1 MRRRYVTID
10 VFTDRVFGGNP
21 LAVVLDA
28 QGLSTS
34 QMQSIA
40 NEFNY
45 SETTFVLPPAQPG
58 NTAHVRLF
66 TARIEVPF
74 AGHPNIGTAVV
85 VARELEATGR
95 APIDSFT
102 FEETAGLVRIRLLRE
117 GDAVVGAELTA
128 PQPLSIGS
136 SVSVEDAAACLSL
149 QKSDIVTTHHRPQ
162 IVSVGL
168 PFLAVELASREALR
182 LSKPN
187 FAAHER
193 ILPSIGTDAVYA
205 YCRGTSDGELH
216 ARTFSPLD
224 ATIEDPAT
232 GSATAATI
240 ALLASL
246 RIERDA
252 EIAWRVEQGVDM
264 GRASLL
270 LGRTQK
276 REGMVHAVH
285 IAGRAVPVMH
295 GWLDVPEAHQEPGHQ
310 SD

>member
-10 VFTDRVFGGNP
+10 VFTECMFGGNP

-28 QGLSTS
+28 QGLTSS

-45 SETTFVLPPAQPG
+45 SETTFVLPAVQNG

-66 TARIEVPF
+66 TTRTEVPF

-85 VARELEATGR
+85 VARELEATGHE
-95 APIDSFT
+95 PLDSIT
-102 FEETAGLVRIRLLRE
+102 FEEAAGLVRIRLLR
-117 GDAVVGAELTA
+117 DADVVVGAELTA
-128 PQPLSIGS
+128 PQLLSIGAT
-136 SVSVEDAAACLSL
+136 VSVDDAAACLSL
-149 QKSDIVTTHHRPQ
+149 RKSDIVTTHHLPQ

-182 LSKPN
+182 IAKPD

-193 ILPSIGTDAVYA
+193 ILPSIGTDAVYS

-216 ARTFSPLD
+216 ARMFAPLD

-246 RIERDA
+246 PAEKDA
-252 EIAWRVEQGVDM
+252 EVAWRIEQGVDM
-264 GRASLL
+264 GRPSLL

-276 REGMVHAVH
+276 RDGIVYAVH
-285 IAGRAVPVMH
+285 IAGRAVPFMH
-295 GWLDVPEAHQEPGHQ
+295 GWFAVP
-310 SD
+310 SI

>member
-10 VFTDRVFGGNP
+10 VFTERVFGGNP

-28 QGLSTS
+28 QGLTSS

-45 SETTFVLPPAQPG
+45 SETTFVLPAAQPG
-58 NTAHVRLF
+58 NTAHVRIF
-66 TARIEVPF
+66 TARTEVPF

-85 VARELEATGR
+85 VARELEAISR

-102 FEETAGLVRIRLLRE
+102 FEEAAGLVRIRLLRD

-128 PQPLSIGS
+128 PQLLSIGS
-136 SVSVEDAAACLSL
+136 SVSVEDAAACVSL
-149 QKSDIVTTHHRPQ
+149 PKTDIISTNHVPQ
-162 IVSVGL
+162 VVSVGL

-182 LSKPN
+182 LAKPN

-193 ILPSIGTDAVYA
+193 ILPSIGTDAVYS
-205 YCRGTSDGELH
+205 YCRGAADGELH
-216 ARTFSPLD
+216 ARTFAPLD

-246 RIERDA
+246 RADRDA
-252 EIAWRVEQGVDM
+252 EVAWRVEQGVDM
-264 GRASLL
+264 GRASVL

-276 REGMVHAVH
+276 RGGMVHAVH

-295 GWLDVPEAHQEPGHQ
+295 GWLDVP
-310 SD
+310 SN

>member
-1 MRRRYVTID
+1 MQRRYITID
-10 VFTDRVFGGNP
+10 VFTERLFGGNP

-28 QGLSTS
+28 QGLTTS

-45 SETTFVLPPAQPG
+45 SETTFVLPAAQPG
-58 NTAHVRLF
+58 NTAHVRIF
-66 TARIEVPF
+66 TARTEVPF

-85 VARELEATGR
+85 VARELE
-95 APIDSFT
+95 FT
-102 FEETAGLVRIRLLRE
+102 FEEAAGLVHIRLLRD
-117 GDAVVGAELTA
+117 GDGVVGAELTA
-128 PQPLSIGS
+128 PQPLAIGS
-136 SVSVEDAAACLSL
+136 SVSIEDAAACVSL
-149 QKSDIVTTHHRPQ
+149 PKTDIITTTHVPQ
-162 IVSVGL
+162 VISVGL

-182 LSKPN
+182 QARPD

-193 ILPSIGTDAVYA
+193 ILPSIGTDAVYS
-205 YCRGTSDGELH
+205 YCRGAANTELH
-216 ARTFSPLD
+216 ARTFAPLD

-246 RIERDA
+246 RDERDA
-252 EIAWRVEQGVDM
+252 EVTWRINQGVDM
-264 GRASLL
+264 GRASVL

-276 REGMVHAVH
+276 RGGLVHAVH

-295 GWLDVPEAHQEPGHQ
+295 GWLEVP
-310 SD
+310 

>member
-10 VFTDRVFGGNP
+10 VFTERVFGGNP

-28 QGLSTS
+28 QGLTS
-34 QMQSIA
+34 LQMQSIA

-45 SETTFVLPPAQPG
+45 SETTFVLPPAQLG

-66 TARIEVPF
+66 TARTEVPF

-85 VARELEATGR
+85 LAREREATGH
-95 APIDSFT
+95 APIDSLK
-102 FEETAGLVRIRLLRE
+102 FEEAAGLVQIRLLRD
-117 GDAVVGAELTA
+117 GNAVVGAELTA
-128 PQPLSIGS
+128 PQPLSIGA

-149 QKSDIVTTHHRPQ
+149 PKSNIVTTHHMPQ

-182 LSKPN
+182 LAKPN

-193 ILPSIGTDAVYA
+193 ILPSIGTDGVYS
-205 YCRGTSDGELH
+205 YCRGTSDEELH
-216 ARTFSPLD
+216 ARTFAPLD

-246 RIERDA
+246 RTEKDA
-252 EIAWRVEQGVDM
+252 EVAWRVEQGVDM

-276 REGMVHAVH
+276 RDGMVHAVH
-285 IAGRAVPVMH
+285 IAGRAVQVMH
-295 GWLDVPEAHQEPGHQ
+295 GWLDIA
-310 SD
+310 ST

>member
-10 VFTDRVFGGNP
+10 VFTERVFGGNP
-21 LAVVLDA
+21 LAVVLDT
-28 QGLSTS
+28 QGLTS
-34 QMQSIA
+34 SRMQSIA

-45 SETTFVLPPAQPG
+45 SETTFVLPAAQPG

-66 TARIEVPF
+66 TARTEVPF

-85 VARELEATGR
+85 VARELEAAGH
-95 APIDSFT
+95 APIDSLT
-102 FEETAGLVRIRLLRE
+102 FEEAAGLVKIRLLRD

-149 QKSDIVTTHHRPQ
+149 PKSSIVTTHHVPQ
-162 IVSVGL
+162 VVSVGL

-182 LSKPN
+182 LAKPN

-193 ILPSIGTDAVYA
+193 ILPSIGTDAVYS

-216 ARTFSPLD
+216 ARTFAPLD

-246 RIERDA
+246 RTEKDA
-252 EIAWRVEQGVDM
+252 EVAWRVEQGVDM

-276 REGMVHAVH
+276 RDGMVYAVH
-285 IAGRAVPVMH
+285 IAGRAVQVMH
-295 GWLDVPEAHQEPGHQ
+295 GWLDIA
-310 SD
+310 ST

>member
-10 VFTDRVFGGNP
+10 VFTECLFGGNP

-28 QGLSTS
+28 QGLTAS

-45 SETTFVLPPAQPG
+45 SETTFVLPAVQNG

-66 TARIEVPF
+66 TPRIEVPF

-85 VARELEATGR
+85 VAREFEATGH

-102 FEETAGLVRIRLLRE
+102 FEEAAGLVRLRLLR
-117 GDAVVGAELTA
+117 DAEVVVGAELTA
-128 PQPLSIGS
+128 PQPLSIGAV
-136 SVSVEDAAACLSL
+136 VSVDDAAACLSL
-149 QKSDIVTTHHRPQ
+149 PKSDVVTTHHFPQ

-182 LSKPN
+182 MAKPN
-187 FAAHER
+187 LAAHER
-193 ILPSIGTDAVYA
+193 ILPSIGTDAVYS
-205 YCRGTSDGELH
+205 YWRGTSDGELH

-246 RIERDA
+246 PAARDA
-252 EIAWRVEQGVDM
+252 EVAWRVEQGVDM
-264 GRASLL
+264 GRPSLL

-276 REGMVHAVH
+276 RDGIVHAVH
-285 IAGRAVPVMH
+285 IAGRAVPFMH
-295 GWLDVPEAHQEPGHQ
+295 GWFDLPYA
-310 SD
+310 

>member
-10 VFTDRVFGGNP
+10 VFTERVFGGNP

-28 QGLSTS
+28 QGLTS
-34 QMQSIA
+34 LQMQSIA

-45 SETTFVLPPAQPG
+45 SETTVVLPPAQLG

-66 TARIEVPF
+66 TARTEVPF

-85 VARELEATGR
+85 LAREREATGH
-95 APIDSFT
+95 APIDSLK
-102 FEETAGLVRIRLLRE
+102 FEEAAGLVQIRLLRD
-117 GDAVVGAELTA
+117 GNAVVGAELTA
-128 PQPLSIGS
+128 PQPLSIGA

-149 QKSDIVTTHHRPQ
+149 PKSNIVTTHHMPQ

-182 LSKPN
+182 LAKPN

-193 ILPSIGTDAVYA
+193 ILPSIGTDGVYS
-205 YCRGTSDGELH
+205 YCRGTSDEELH
-216 ARTFSPLD
+216 ARTFAPLD

-246 RIERDA
+246 RTEKDA
-252 EIAWRVEQGVDM
+252 EVAWRVEQGVDM

-276 REGMVHAVH
+276 RDGMVHAVH
-285 IAGRAVPVMH
+285 IAGRAVQVMH
-295 GWLDVPEAHQEPGHQ
+295 GWLDIA
-310 SD
+310 ST

>member
-1 MRRRYVTID
+1 MQRRYVTID
-10 VFTDRVFGGNP
+10 VFTERVFGGNP

-28 QGLSTS
+28 QGLSSS

-45 SETTFVLPPAQPG
+45 SETTFVLPAAQLG
-58 NTAHVRLF
+58 NTAHVRIF
-66 TARIEVPF
+66 TARTEVPF

-85 VARELEATGR
+85 MARELEAIGR
-95 APIDSFT
+95 ESIDSLT
-102 FEETAGLVRIRLLRE
+102 FEETAGLVRIRLLRD
-117 GDAVVGAELTA
+117 GDEVVGAELTA

-136 SVSVEDAAACLSL
+136 SVSVEDAALCVSL
-149 QKSDIVTTHHRPQ
+149 PKTDIIATNHAPQ
-162 IVSVGL
+162 VVSVGL
-168 PFLAVELASREALR
+168 PFLAVEIASREALR
-182 LSKPN
+182 LARPN

-193 ILPSIGTDAVYA
+193 ILPSIGTDAVYL
-205 YCRGTSDGELH
+205 YCRGAADGELH
-216 ARTFSPLD
+216 ARTFAPLD

-246 RIERDA
+246 RA
-252 EIAWRVEQGVDM
+252 EKDSDVAWRVEQGVDM
-264 GRASLL
+264 GRASVL

-276 REGMVHAVH
+276 RSGMVHAVL

-295 GWLDVPEAHQEPGHQ
+295 GWLEVP
-310 SD
+310 ST

>member
-1 MRRRYVTID
+1 MRRRYITID
-10 VFTDRVFGGNP
+10 VFTERVFGGNP

-28 QGLSTS
+28 QGLTS
-34 QMQSIA
+34 LQMQSIA

-45 SETTFVLPPAQPG
+45 SETTFVLPAAQLG

-66 TARIEVPF
+66 TARTEVPF

-85 VARELEATGR
+85 VARELEATGH
-95 APIDSFT
+95 APIDSLK
-102 FEETAGLVRIRLLRE
+102 FEEAAGLVQIRLLRD
-117 GDAVVGAELTA
+117 GNAVVGAELTA

-149 QKSDIVTTHHRPQ
+149 PKSNIVTTHHMPQ

-182 LSKPN
+182 LAKPN

-193 ILPSIGTDAVYA
+193 ILPSIGTDGVYS
-205 YCRGTSDGELH
+205 YCRGTSDEELH
-216 ARTFSPLD
+216 ARTFAPLD

-246 RIERDA
+246 RTEKDA
-252 EIAWRVEQGVDM
+252 EVAWRVEQGVDM

-276 REGMVHAVH
+276 RDGMVHAVH
-285 IAGRAVPVMH
+285 IAGRAVQVMH
-295 GWLDVPEAHQEPGHQ
+295 GWLDIA
-310 SD
+310 SI

>member
-10 VFTDRVFGGNP
+10 VFTERVFGGNP

-28 QGLSTS
+28 QGLTSS

-45 SETTFVLPPAQPG
+45 SETTFVLPAAQPG
-58 NTAHVRLF
+58 NTAHVRIF
-66 TARIEVPF
+66 TARTEVPF

-85 VARELEATGR
+85 VARETEAIGR
-95 APIDSFT
+95 APIDSIT
-102 FEETAGLVRIRLLRE
+102 FEEAAGLVRIRLLRD

-128 PQPLSIGS
+128 PQLLSIGS
-136 SVSVEDAAACLSL
+136 SISVEDAAACVSL
-149 QKSDIVTTHHRPQ
+149 PKTDIICTHHVPQ
-162 IVSVGL
+162 VVSVGL

-182 LSKPN
+182 RAKPD

-193 ILPSIGTDAVYA
+193 ILPSIGTDAVYS
-205 YCRGTSDGELH
+205 YCRGAADGELH

-246 RIERDA
+246 RADRDA
-252 EIAWRVEQGVDM
+252 EVAWRVEQGVDM
-264 GRASLL
+264 GRASVL

-276 REGMVHAVH
+276 RGGTVHAVH

-295 GWLDVPEAHQEPGHQ
+295 GWLDF
-310 SD
+310 S